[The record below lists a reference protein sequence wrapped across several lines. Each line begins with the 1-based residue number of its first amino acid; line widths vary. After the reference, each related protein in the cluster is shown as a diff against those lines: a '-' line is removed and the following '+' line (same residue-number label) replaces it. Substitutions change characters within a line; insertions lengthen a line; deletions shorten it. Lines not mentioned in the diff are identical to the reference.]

1 MTAASAAAWPQPILT
16 RGMNNEYL
24 VWLLILGLAVA
35 GWVLWLVQGR
45 LPRDEADV
53 LADEQAVEAEWISHQ
68 LAVQGEPLAPA
79 RIELVLE
86 AHRQYL
92 AGPPADLTESGPE
105 AASTAPT
112 APALPPEG
120 APRSGRHA
128 TPVQRHDAR
137 REAPEA
143 DVGQAG

>member
-1 MTAASAAAWPQPILT
+1 
-16 RGMNNEYL
+16 MNNEYL

-53 LADEQAVEAEWISHQ
+53 LADEQSVEADWIGRQ
-68 LAVQGEPLAPA
+68 LAAQGEPLAPE

-92 AGPPADLTESGPE
+92 AGPPADLTEPAE
-105 AASTAPT
+105 AAPAAPT
-112 APALPPEG
+112 PGLPAERPR
-120 APRSGRHA
+120 RSGRHA
-128 TPVQRHDAR
+128 TPVQRHDTR
-137 REAPEA
+137 REASEA